1 MLKIYDKAQWHID
14 AGMDTE
20 TVVERMKIL
29 FDFLDSKGLLDI
41 EGKEIK
47 NLGIDSSISLH
58 ERMLTEEGR
67 QFLDQYYD
75 SVISRETRKIEAALH
90 EAYKAYTNHA

>member
-20 TVVERMKIL
+20 TVVERMTII
-29 FDFLDSKGLLDI
+29 FNFLDSKGLLDS

-47 NLGIDSSISLH
+47 NLGIDSSSSLH
-58 ERMLTEEGR
+58 ERMLTEEGIK
-67 QFLDQYYD
+67 FLDQYYD
-75 SVISRETRKIEAALH
+75 SVIGRELGDIETALQ
-90 EAYKAYTNHA
+90 EAYEIYTNHA